1 MRRYQNMKRQ
11 KTSVAV
17 VLSLVFL
24 FAGALTSYGAVRGA
38 EKGYE
43 LLYQATWVGH
53 EEKMQLPENYL
64 TEYTADTVEEGI
76 RIEVEEDGITPYNST
91 QSINWTLGN
100 NVQRRSGA
108 FYRNKGESIVVAFS
122 ISPSDS
128 VVNVG
133 ILKPDGGVRYVQAS
147 GFVTHTFS
155 ADQSG
160 NYRVYVENKSGKTV
174 TVTGL
179 FHYN

>member
-76 RIEVEEDGITPYNST
+76 RIEVEEEGVTAYSSSNL
-91 QSINWTLGN
+91 NWTLGN
-100 NVQRRSGA
+100 NTQKRSGL
-108 FYRNKGESIVVAFS
+108 FYMEKGEHIE
-122 ISPSDS
+122 ISVILDPTD
-128 VVNVG
+128 VTVKVG
-133 ILKPDGGVRYVQAS
+133 ILEPDGTFRYVQ
-147 GFVTHTFS
+147 GKERVNHTFTL
-155 ADQSG
+155 DQSG
-160 NYRVYVENKSGKTV
+160 NYRVYIENKSGKTV
-174 TVTGL
+174 TTNG
-179 FHYN
+179 YYYTY